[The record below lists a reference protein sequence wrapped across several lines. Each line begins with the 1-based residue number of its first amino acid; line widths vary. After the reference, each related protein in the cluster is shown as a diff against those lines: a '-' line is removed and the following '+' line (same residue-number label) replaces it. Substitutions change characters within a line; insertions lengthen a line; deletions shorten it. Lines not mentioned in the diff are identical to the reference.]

1 MNETPAILPPYERC
15 TDTELPAGYFD
26 PPARFVQPNSD
37 SRLTS
42 PLRMVAQLKNP
53 YQCLVLAAASFYK
66 AQHPL
71 PGETVPEEDMA
82 LGTALADLAVTGR
95 AAYAQFQDP
104 RLSESEVL
112 QKLSSTLQSM
122 NTSLAP
128 TEELI
133 RETLSSF
140 KSASPTDFAN
150 AVSPAL
156 DRAYKVA
163 WALRGPVAQ
172 QTATRASARLDRRV
186 ERGRQAAS
194 AGEYSAAEF
203 RAIRASGHRARA
215 GVVP

>member
-1 MNETPAILPPYERC
+1 
-15 TDTELPAGYFD
+15 
-26 PPARFVQPNSD
+26 
-37 SRLTS
+37 
-42 PLRMVAQLKNP
+42 MVAQLKNP
-53 YQCLVLAAASFYK
+53 YQCLVLAAAAFYK

-95 AAYAQFQDP
+95 AAYTQFQDP

-122 NTSLAP
+122 DSSLAP

-133 RETLSSF
+133 REQLSSF
-140 KSASPTDFAN
+140 KSASPADFAS

-172 QTATRASARLDRRV
+172 QTAARASLGWIAVSSEDDKPHRPVNTPPPNFEQYELLV
-186 ERGRQAAS
+186 TVPGRGSFPDVPVQTRFFIAS
-194 AGEYSAAEF
+194 PGPVP
-203 RAIRASGHRARA
+203 ASPSHTLRELPPEPQPQ
-215 GVVP
+215 VPDGIT